1 MTSIHQQQSNRGR
14 YAHQETGANVF
25 QIHVTNCARNLRH
38 HFHEA
43 RKVVCNNFQRA
54 AQERVTELLLYAKHA
69 LPLVETRIL
78 RLAQISPLI
87 ARSPARQPRDKRAM
101 SGKIAGKMS
110 YGISA
115 QLPGNGRTVATAMP
129 PDGRRDNRRRAERC
143 PTGNRQ
149 DNLQSTSGN
158 NAEYP
163 TSLRRANLPDF
174 RRQLSIHDIQKL

>member
-1 MTSIHQQQSNRGR
+1 MTTNQRTKTMTTFHPQQFDRGR
-14 YAHQETGANVF
+14 CARQKADTSAL
-25 QIHVTNCARNLRH
+25 QISVTNCINKLRAH
-38 HFHEA
+38 VHEA
-43 RKVVCNNFQRA
+43 RKIACSNLQGAVQAYAV
-54 AQERVTELLLYAKHA
+54 ELEFYTIEA
-69 LPLVETRIL
+69 LPLVRTRFL
-78 RLAQISPLI
+78 RLAGSSPAA

-115 QLPGNGRTVATAMP
+115 QLLGNGRTVATAMP

-158 NAEYP
+158 NAGFP
-163 TSLRRANLPDF
+163 AVTFNP
-174 RRQLSIHDIQKL
+174 